1 MAAGKK
7 KPEVKRPDT
16 PHSERSLRDGA
27 EEQLAN
33 SPKRSPELKG
43 QTSEQF
49 IYELQ
54 VHQIEIE
61 MQAEDLRKSKIAL
74 EESRDK
80 YLELYEFAPI
90 GYLTLTNKALITE
103 VNLTGAK
110 LLGVE
115 RDKII
120 NHGLG
125 RFITPKDLANW
136 DRYFA
141 EVRGNAKKQTCTLTL
156 IRADGSVFPARLES
170 SRITGS
176 DGTNSVR
183 IALSDITDIWQ
194 IEALKES
201 ECSYRG
207 LFNTIRQAIY
217 ILNPDGTFVD
227 VNEGAEVMYGYAKK
241 EFIGRTPE
249 FLSAPG
255 KNDLA
260 AVMEYIRKAFA
271 GEPQMFEFWGLR
283 KGGEQFPKDVCLSKG
298 TYFGKDVVVA
308 VGSDITERKKIEEA
322 LALTSRK
329 LALLSSITR
338 HDIINQL
345 TVLVGYLT
353 ILQKKQSDPTLNDY
367 FLKVSTAAQRI
378 SSMVQFTKEYEKIGV
393 DSPTWQDCRTL
404 ADTAAKQAPLG
415 KVVVKNELPAGT
427 EVYADPLVVKVFYN
441 LMDNAV
447 RYGGKITTIRFS
459 FKEVGDD
466 HLIVCED
473 DGDGIVV
480 EEKEKIFER
489 GFGKNTG
496 LGLALSREILTIT
509 GITIRET
516 GEPGR
521 GAQFEMTVPK
531 GAWK

>member
-1 MAAGKK
+1 
-7 KPEVKRPDT
+7 
-16 PHSERSLRDGA
+16 
-27 EEQLAN
+27 
-33 SPKRSPELKG
+33 
-43 QTSEQF
+43 
-49 IYELQ
+49 
-54 VHQIEIE
+54 
-61 MQAEDLRKSKIAL
+61 
-74 EESRDK
+74 
-80 YLELYEFAPI
+80 
-90 GYLTLTNKALITE
+90 
-103 VNLTGAK
+103 
-110 LLGVE
+110 
-115 RDKII
+115 
-120 NHGLG
+120 
-125 RFITPKDLANW
+125 
-136 DRYFA
+136 
-141 EVRGNAKKQTCTLTL
+141 
-156 IRADGSVFPARLES
+156 
-170 SRITGS
+170 
-176 DGTNSVR
+176 
-183 IALSDITDIWQ
+183 
-194 IEALKES
+194 
-201 ECSYRG
+201 
-207 LFNTIRQAIY
+207 
-217 ILNPDGTFVD
+217 

-260 AVMEYIRKAFA
+260 TVMEYIRKAFA

-378 SSMVQFTKEYEKIGV
+378 SSMVQFTKEYETIGV

-496 LGLALSREILTIT
+496 FGLALSREILTIT

-516 GEPGR
+516 GEPGK